1 MSELSEMSERNL
13 MNKFK
18 GLVAFWVAEPGE
30 EAERTSMNWQAEG
43 HRFEYGS
50 VKVVVW
56 WRQLRSL

>member
-1 MSELSEMSERNL
+1 MSERNL

>member
-1 MSELSEMSERNL
+1 MSERNL

-18 GLVAFWVAEPGE
+18 GLAAFWVAEPGE
-30 EAERTSMNWQAEG
+30 EAERTSMYWQAEG
-43 HRFEYGS
+43 HSFEYDS